1 MRRTGYGL
9 RRRSRIRY
17 QTIAESEFGHDVLW
31 KMGVLFEFATQAGD
45 VNAHCAPIR
54 HTRTPYLFDELVVPN
69 HTIRVSRKNLEN
81 PMLESRQP
89 YCAAVAMPGAP
100 PLQVHANI
108 P

>member
-9 RRRSRIRY
+9 RRRIRICY
-17 QTIAESEFGHDVLW
+17 QTIADSEFGHDVLW
-31 KMGVLFEFATQAGD
+31 KMGVLFEFATQTGD
-45 VNAHCAPIR
+45 VNAHCALIR
-54 HTRTPYLFDELVVPN
+54 HMRPPYLIDEPVVSN

-81 PMLESRQP
+81 PVLKGRQP
-89 YCAAVAMPGAP
+89 YHAAVAMPGAP